1 MYDSQDDVVVT
12 KISGECKKTVVLT
25 FDDGP
30 SKVLT
35 QILDVLKSEQ
45 VQAVFFWQ
53 SRLLYPERPWQRVL
67 TEGHLIGTHSTKHL
81 NLVKLS
87 YAEQYKEI
95 KNSMTKINTITGQ
108 RVKYF
113 RPPFGQYN
121 QDTLK
126 AANELNVTPVMWR
139 IASMDWELKDNPQ
152 QIIANVTEQLE
163 DGAIILLHEL
173 RQTVEILP
181 ELIKVIKDK
190 GYQFSVL

>member
-1 MYDSQDDVVVT
+1 VYDSQDDVVVT
-12 KISGECKKTVVLT
+12 QISSELEKTVVLT

-53 SRLLYPERPWQRVL
+53 SRLLYAERPWNRVL
-67 TEGHLIGTHSTKHL
+67 NEGHLIGTHSTRHL

-87 YAEQYKEI
+87 FEEQYKEL
-95 KNSMTKINTITGQ
+95 KNSVTKIETIIGQ

-121 QDTLK
+121 QDTLR
-126 AANELNVTPVMWR
+126 AASELNLTPIMWR
-139 IASMDWELKDNPQ
+139 ISSMDWELKDNPQ
-152 QIIANVTEQLE
+152 QIIANVADQLE
-163 DGAIILLHEL
+163 DGSIILLHEL

-181 ELIKVIKDK
+181 ELIKKIKEQ
-190 GYQFSVL
+190 GYQFKVL